1 MKRYLLLFMAISL
14 ILAFAFPALG
24 QFYGRD
30 QRVDGYTRQ
39 DGTHVDPYHRT
50 VPDHDRFNNYSTRDN
65 INPYTGQRGT
75 VDPYRQPDPF
85 SSSSPER
92 RSLHTWP

>member
-1 MKRYLLLFMAISL
+1 MKYIFALFFCLFIFISTSSAQ
-14 ILAFAFPALG
+14 IYPP
-24 QFYGRD
+24 D
-30 QRVDGYTRQ
+30 QTVRGHTRQ
-39 DGTHVDPYHRT
+39 DGTHVEPYHRT

-85 SSSSPER
+85 SSSSPDHRSR
-92 RSLHTWP
+92 RNWP